1 MGNSKTIIQDASFLK
16 EQLKQC
22 LFEKQLMVKENN
34 FWEQFSDHLLIAFAF
49 LCLGIIIGMFII
61 TCALRHRVKL
71 DYDIPR
77 GTILRVTHED
87 RKWLIIR
94 PRSFMQVCDILLL
107 CIFDRGNS
115 KYVDKHDKKRIR
127 ILRIIVL
134 IILVLLVLTGVLEV
148 LSAFAWS
155 MNPFDYIHRLQ

>member
-1 MGNSKTIIQDASFLK
+1 MDKFKAINQDTNFFK

-22 LFEKQLMVKENN
+22 LYEKQIMIKEND

-49 LCLGIIIGMFII
+49 LCLGIIIGIFII
-61 TCALRHRVKL
+61 TLILRYRVKL
-71 DYDIPR
+71 DYDIPK

-94 PRSFMQVCDILLL
+94 PKSFIQVFDIVLLSM
-107 CIFDRGNS
+107 CDRGS
-115 KYVDKHDKKRIR
+115 DRYVDKHDRKRIR
-127 ILRIIVL
+127 LLRIIL
-134 IILVLLVLTGVLEV
+134 FIILILLVLTGVLEV